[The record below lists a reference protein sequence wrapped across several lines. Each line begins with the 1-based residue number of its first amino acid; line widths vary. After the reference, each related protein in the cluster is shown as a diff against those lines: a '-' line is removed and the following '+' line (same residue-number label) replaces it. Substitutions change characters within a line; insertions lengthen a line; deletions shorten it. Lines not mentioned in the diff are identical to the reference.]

1 MKNRI
6 NLYLLGLISI
16 LLALSG
22 CSEEVGGGA
31 GSFDT
36 VIATAS
42 VSTADLDSDLATWT
56 DVNGDGFV
64 CGANDTFT
72 VSSDDV
78 TVDIAVDT
86 KANLP
91 STREASK
98 VSINKVSIAYS
109 PANTTTPSLSTQ
121 FETLGVVVDPDSTA
135 TVSFKV
141 ASQDLKKSSIL
152 SPLVCSNTIYTYF
165 VTLTFEGV
173 EVDTNRTETFET
185 TLNLRFADFANQ

>member
-16 LLALSG
+16 LALSG
-22 CSEEVGGGA
+22 CGEEVGGGV
-31 GSFDT
+31 GCFDT
-36 VIATAS
+36 VCATAS
-42 VSTADLDSDLATWT
+42 VLTADIDSDVATWT
-56 DVNGDGFV
+56 DGDVDGFI

-72 VSSDDV
+72 VFSDDV

-86 KANLP
+86 RANLP
-91 STREASK
+91 STVETSK

-121 FETLGVVVDPDSTA
+121 FETLGVVINPDDTA

-141 ASQDLKKSSIL
+141 ASQELKSSSIL
-152 SPLVCSNTIYTYF
+152 SPLVCSSTIYTYF

-173 EVDTNRTETFET
+173 EVNTSRTETFET
-185 TLNLRFADFANQ
+185 TLNLRFADFAD

>member
-16 LLALSG
+16 LTLSG
-22 CSEEVGGGA
+22 CGEEVGGGA

-42 VSTADLDSDLATWT
+42 ISTADIDSDVATWT
-56 DVNGDGFV
+56 DVNGDGFI
-64 CGANDTFT
+64 CTANDTFT

-78 TVDIAVDT
+78 TVSIAVNT

-91 STREASK
+91 STFEASK
-98 VSINKVSIAYS
+98 VSINKVSIAYT
-109 PANTTTPSLSTQ
+109 PATTTTPSLSTQ

-141 ASQDLKKSSIL
+141 ASQELKSSSIL
-152 SPLVCSNTIYTYF
+152 SPLVCPGTAIYKYF

-173 EVDTNRTETFET
+173 EVNSNRTETFET
-185 TLNLRFADFANQ
+185 TLNLRFADFTD

>member
-16 LLALSG
+16 LALSG
-22 CSEEVGGGA
+22 CGEEVGGGV
-31 GSFDT
+31 GCFDT
-36 VIATAS
+36 VCATAS
-42 VSTADLDSDLATWT
+42 VLTADIDSDVATWT
-56 DVNGDGFV
+56 DGDGDGFI

-72 VSSDDV
+72 VFSDDV

-86 KANLP
+86 RANLP
-91 STREASK
+91 STVETSK

-121 FETLGVVVDPDSTA
+121 FETLGVVIDPDDTA

-141 ASQDLKKSSIL
+141 ASQELKSSSIL
-152 SPLVCSNTIYTYF
+152 SPLVCSGTIYTYF

-173 EVDTNRTETFET
+173 EVNTSRTETFET
-185 TLNLRFADFANQ
+185 TLNLRFADFAD

>member
-6 NLYLLGLISI
+6 NVYLLGLISI
-16 LLALSG
+16 LALSG
-22 CSEEVGGGA
+22 CGEEVGGGA

-42 VSTADLDSDLATWT
+42 VSTADIDSDLATWT
-56 DVNGDGFV
+56 DVDGDGFV

-78 TVDIAVDT
+78 TVDIAVNKRT
-86 KANLP
+86 NLP
-91 STREASK
+91 STVETSK

-121 FETLGVVVDPDSTA
+121 FETLGVVIDPDSTA
-135 TVSFKV
+135 TFSFKV
-141 ASQDLKKSSIL
+141 ASQELKASSTL
-152 SPLVCSNTIYTYF
+152 SPLVCSVTIYTYF

-173 EVDTNRTETFET
+173 EVNSNRTETFET
-185 TLNLRFADFANQ
+185 TLNLRFADFAD